1 MTKERSHRYLTVP
14 NALTISRVLLI
25 PVILWAIL
33 EKRFN
38 WALGLW
44 VAAGV
49 SDGLDGLL
57 ARWLNQRTLF
67 GMYLDP
73 IADKLLL
80 SSAYIVLAVQREVSW
95 WVTGLVLARD
105 ATIIVT
111 VVVLVLNT
119 ALRKFPPSLL
129 GKINTVVE
137 LAGVYV
143 VLLDI
148 VYPGPWLDL
157 SRRGVMILVPTLV
170 VASGLHYSYQMIRKL
185 TRERRQAP
193 ESPR

>member
-1 MTKERSHRYLTVP
+1 MTKESSRRYLTLP
-14 NALTISRVLLI
+14 NALTVSRVVLL
-25 PVILWAIL
+25 PVILWSIL
-33 EKRFN
+33 EKHFD

-44 VAAGV
+44 LAAGI
-49 SDGLDGLL
+49 SDLLDGLL

-67 GMYLDP
+67 GMFLDP

-80 SSAYIVLAVQREVSW
+80 SSTYIVLSVQREIPW

-129 GKINTVVE
+129 GKINTVVQ
-137 LAGVYV
+137 LAAVYV
-143 VLLDI
+143 VLLDA
-148 VYPGPWLDL
+148 VYSGQWLDL
-157 SRRGVMILVPTLV
+157 LRRVIMILVPALV
-170 VASGLHYSYQMIRKL
+170 IASGLHYSYQMIRKL

-193 ESPR
+193 EPPR